1 MLSDKIRE
9 LELENRRLSKLIKDA
24 VAADIPKLRNCETC
38 KYFRQYYCRDKY
50 GTYYKVYTG
59 HCMCGVP
66 IKERKGKKMP
76 TPEDTC
82 TCFEKRFE

>member
-24 VAADIPKLRNCETC
+24 VAADIPKPRNCETC

-50 GTYYKVYTG
+50 GTYYKV
-59 HCMCGVP
+59 
-66 IKERKGKKMP
+66 
-76 TPEDTC
+76 
-82 TCFEKRFE
+82 